1 MENSTNFIP
10 FEIPNLSN
18 CYTAVEMPSIKF
30 VKTNPDAI
38 LPRKAHPDYLTGDT
52 GFDLFAVDDVVVPAR
67 GSIVAPVGLKL
78 AYITPGYWFRIEP
91 RSGLGFKKNIQPHLG
106 IIDNPYRGDMGVKL
120 YNFGDN
126 DVSINKGV
134 AIAQFAI
141 YKLITANVEFVEEV
155 TATDR
160 GEKGFG
166 STGI

>member
-1 MENSTNFIP
+1 MQNSPQFVPFEMPTITNF
-10 FEIPNLSN
+10 S
-18 CYTAVEMPSIKF
+18 THEMPIINF
-30 VKTNPDAI
+30 VKTHEDAI
-38 LPRKAHPDYLTGDT
+38 LPRKAHPHPYTGDT
-52 GFDLFAVDDVVVPAR
+52 GFDLFTVEDITIPAK
-67 GSIVAPVGLKL
+67 GSTVAPVGLKL
-78 AYITPGYWFRIEP
+78 AFITPGYWFRIEP

-120 YNFGDN
+120 YNFGDT
-126 DVSINKGV
+126 DVTINKGV

-141 YKLITANVEFVEEV
+141 YELITANVKFVDEV